1 MLLLKLFPTP
11 VALFDLKPL
20 SDEEKSTIMKT
31 PPDEPLSSYLEV
43 VSSKDKYILRNEK
56 LKRLQKDIQMCID
69 DYKNKI
75 MSCDQELYMTNS
87 WVNFLLPQKRFPIH
101 HHSNSIVS
109 GVYYI
114 KTDKEMPN
122 LELEHPN
129 INLWRL
135 TWKRKEYK
143 HGNYLSSTIK
153 IRENMLILFPSTI
166 WHSVNKNFSS
176 TPRVSLSF
184 NTFLRGDLYSND
196 FLAELTLK

>member
-43 VSSKDKYILRNEK
+43 VSSKDKYILRNKK
-56 LKRLQKDIQMCID
+56 LKRLQKDIQTCID
-69 DYKNKI
+69 DYKNEI

-114 KTDKEMPN
+114 KTDKETPDI
-122 LELEHPN
+122 EFEHPN
-129 INLWRL
+129 TNLWRL
-135 TWKRKEYK
+135 TWKRKEFN
-143 HGNYLSSTIK
+143 HENNLSSYIK
-153 IRENMLILFPSTI
+153 IRENMLILFPSTL
-166 WHSVNKNFSS
+166 WHSVNKNVSS
-176 TPRVSLSF
+176 ATRVSLSF
-184 NTFLRGDLYSND
+184 NTFLRGELDSNNY
-196 FLAELTLK
+196 LAELTLK